1 MTTPSDSTSD
11 IPSGATSGATAVIAT
26 ASGAGSPA
34 AADGSAAA
42 PRPGTLRTRLRALRR
57 NRLAL
62 TGAVI
67 AAVFVLVALC
77 APLIAPYD
85 PARPD
90 FGAALAPPSWAHWL
104 GTDDL
109 GRDQLSRVIHGARAS
124 MQVGLLAVVLAF
136 LVGVPLGLA
145 AGFYGKYAD
154 SAVSRL
160 TDTLL
165 AFPFLVLA
173 VGLAAVLGPSL
184 LNATIAIGISQVPAV
199 IRIARAETLRLKHLD
214 YVGAALVNGGGDAT
228 ALFRHILPNATSA
241 LIVQATVGI
250 PSAIIGEAL
259 LSFLGLGVQP
269 PAPSLG
275 VMLSGAQP
283 FLGPAPWM
291 AVFPGLAIVA
301 ATLAF
306 NLLGDGLRD
315 VLDPRGATR

>member
-1 MTTPSDSTSD
+1 MTTAL
-11 IPSGATSGATAVIAT
+11 ATPAQATGVRK
-26 ASGAGSPA
+26 AG
-34 AADGSAAA
+34 G
-42 PRPGTLRTRLRALRR
+42 GKLRALRR

-62 TGAVI
+62 TGGII
-67 AAVFVLVALC
+67 AAVFVLTALF

-85 PARPD
+85 PAQPD
-90 FGAALAPPSWAHWL
+90 FSNVLDAPSWSHWL

-109 GRDQLSRVIHGARAS
+109 GRDQLSRIIHGTRAS

-136 LVGVPLGLA
+136 VIGVPLGLA
-145 AGFYGKYAD
+145 AGYYGRLAD

-160 TDTLL
+160 TDTML

-173 VGLAAVLGPSL
+173 VGLAAILGPSL
-184 LNATIAIGISQVPAV
+184 TNATIAIGISQIPAV
-199 IRIARAETLRLKHLD
+199 IRITRAETLRLKHVD
-214 YVGAALVNGGGDAT
+214 YVAAAVANGGGDGT
-228 ALFRHILPNATSA
+228 VLFRHILPNATSA

-250 PSAIIGEAL
+250 PAAIISEAL

-275 VMLSGAQP
+275 VMLSGAQS
-283 FLGPAPWM
+283 FLALAPWL

-315 VLDPRGATR
+315 VLDPRGGTR

>member
-1 MTTPSDSTSD
+1 MTT
-11 IPSGATSGATAVIAT
+11 ATTALPT
-26 ASGAGSPA
+26 TPEAGSRKA
-34 AADGSAAA
+34 G
-42 PRPGTLRTRLRALRR
+42 GGKLRALRR

-67 AAVFVLVALC
+67 AAVFILAALL

-85 PARPD
+85 PAQPD
-90 FGAALAPPSWAHWL
+90 FQNVLAEPSGAHWL

-109 GRDQLSRVIHGARAS
+109 GRDQLSRIVHGARAS

-136 LVGVPLGLA
+136 LVGVPLGLL
-145 AGFYGKYAD
+145 AGYYGRFAD
-154 SAVSRL
+154 TAVSRL
-160 TDTLL
+160 TDTML

-173 VGLAAVLGPSL
+173 VGLAAILGPSL
-184 LNATIAIGISQVPAV
+184 TNATIAIGISQIPAV
-199 IRIARAETLRLKHLD
+199 IRITRAETLRLKHVD
-214 YVGAALVNGGGDAT
+214 YVAAAVANGGGDGT
-228 ALFRHILPNATSA
+228 VLFRHILPNATSA

-250 PSAIIGEAL
+250 PAAIIGEAL

-269 PAPSLG
+269 PDPSLG
-275 VMLSGAQP
+275 VMLSGAQS
-283 FLGPAPWM
+283 FLAPAPWL

-315 VLDPRGATR
+315 VLDPRGGTR

>member
-1 MTTPSDSTSD
+1 MTATPDTTTSA
-11 IPSGATSGATAVIAT
+11 ATD
-26 ASGAGSPA
+26 SPA
-34 AADGSAAA
+34 APDGPAAA
-42 PRPGTLRTRLRALRR
+42 PRAGTLRTRLRALRR

-67 AAVFVLVALC
+67 AAVFVLAALC

-90 FGAALAPPSWAHWL
+90 FGSALAPPSWAHWL

-124 MQVGLLAVVLAF
+124 MQVGLLAVLLAF

-173 VGLAAVLGPSL
+173 VGLAAILGPSL

-214 YVGAALVNGGGDAT
+214 YVGAALVNGGGDGT
-228 ALFRHILPNATSA
+228 VLFRHILPNATSA

-250 PSAIIGEAL
+250 PAAIISEAL

-283 FLGPAPWM
+283 FLGPAPWL

>member
-1 MTTPSDSTSD
+1 MTA
-11 IPSGATSGATAVIAT
+11 ATLAPKAPDG
-26 ASGAGSPA
+26 PA
-34 AADGSAAA
+34 APA
-42 PRPGTLRTRLRALRR
+42 RTGRARDRLRALRR

-62 TGAVI
+62 AGGI
-67 AAVFVLVALC
+67 LAAVFVLTALC
-77 APLIAPYD
+77 APLLAPYD
-85 PARPD
+85 PAAPD
-90 FGAALAPPSWAHWL
+90 FASVLAPPSGAHWL

-124 MQVGLLAVVLAF
+124 MQVGVVAVALAF
-136 LVGVPLGLA
+136 VVGVPLGLA
-145 AGFYGKYAD
+145 AGYYGKLAD

-184 LNATIAIGISQVPAV
+184 LNATIAIGVSQIPAV
-199 IRIARAETLRLKHLD
+199 IRITRAETLRLKHLD
-214 YVGAALVNGGGDAT
+214 YVGAAIASGGGDGT
-228 ALFRHILPNATSA
+228 VLFRHILPNATSA

-250 PSAIIGEAL
+250 PAAIIGEAL

-275 VMLSGAQP
+275 VMLSSAQP

-315 VLDPRGATR
+315 VLDPRGGNR

>member
-1 MTTPSDSTSD
+1 MR
-11 IPSGATSGATAVIAT
+11 
-26 ASGAGSPA
+26 
-34 AADGSAAA
+34 
-42 PRPGTLRTRLRALRR
+42 PRPGAAVTGAAGLRALGR

-67 AAVFVLVALC
+67 AAVFVLAALL

-90 FGAALAPPSWAHWL
+90 FGNALAAPSWSHWL

-109 GRDQLSRVIHGARAS
+109 GRDQLSRIVHGARAS

-136 LVGVPLGLA
+136 LVGVPLGLV
-145 AGFYGKYAD
+145 AGYYGRLAD

-160 TDTLL
+160 TDTML

-184 LNATIAIGISQVPAV
+184 TNATIAIGISQIPAV
-199 IRIARAETLRLKHLD
+199 IRITRAETLRLKHTD
-214 YVGAALVNGGGDAT
+214 YVAAAIANGGGDAT
-228 ALFRHILPNATSA
+228 VLGRHILPNATSA

-250 PSAIIGEAL
+250 PAAIIGEAL

-269 PAPSLG
+269 PDPSLG
-275 VMLSGAQP
+275 VMLSGAQA
-283 FLGPAPWM
+283 FLAPAPWL

-315 VLDPRGATR
+315 ILDPRGATR

>member
-1 MTTPSDSTSD
+1 MTT
-11 IPSGATSGATAVIAT
+11 ATTVLPT
-26 ASGAGSPA
+26 PPQ
-34 AADGSAAA
+34 ADK
-42 PRPGTLRTRLRALRR
+42 RKPGGGKLRALRR

-67 AAVFVLVALC
+67 AAVFILAALF

-85 PARPD
+85 PSQPD
-90 FGAALAPPSWAHWL
+90 FGNVLAEPGASHWL

-109 GRDQLSRVIHGARAS
+109 GRDQLSRIVHGARAS
-124 MQVGLLAVVLAF
+124 MQVGLVAVVLAF
-136 LVGVPLGLA
+136 LVGVPLGLL
-145 AGFYGKYAD
+145 AGYYGRFAD
-154 SAVSRL
+154 TAVSRL
-160 TDTLL
+160 TDTML

-173 VGLAAVLGPSL
+173 VGLAAILGPSL
-184 LNATIAIGISQVPAV
+184 TNATIAIGISQIPAV
-199 IRIARAETLRLKHLD
+199 IRITRAETLRLKHVD
-214 YVGAALVNGGGDAT
+214 YVAAAVANGGGDGT
-228 ALFRHILPNATSA
+228 VLFRHILPNATSA

-250 PSAIIGEAL
+250 PAAIIGEAL

-269 PAPSLG
+269 PNPSLG
-275 VMLSGAQP
+275 VMLSGAQS
-283 FLGPAPWM
+283 FLAPAPWL